1 MTIDPTIRK
10 EERKQNTGCKYICTL
25 CRVIKTRF
33 KKKNRPKK
41 RERGR
46 GKERERQTQRER
58 EYGEKVRT
66 RRGGEKESI
75 QKKKDFTRSRVTIGV
90 VSQSTRII

>member
-1 MTIDPTIRK
+1 M
-10 EERKQNTGCKYICTL
+10 
-25 CRVIKTRF
+25 
-33 KKKNRPKK
+33 
-41 RERGR
+41 
-46 GKERERQTQRER
+46 KERERQAQRER

-75 QKKKDFTRSRVTIGV
+75 QKKKDFTRSRVTIVV